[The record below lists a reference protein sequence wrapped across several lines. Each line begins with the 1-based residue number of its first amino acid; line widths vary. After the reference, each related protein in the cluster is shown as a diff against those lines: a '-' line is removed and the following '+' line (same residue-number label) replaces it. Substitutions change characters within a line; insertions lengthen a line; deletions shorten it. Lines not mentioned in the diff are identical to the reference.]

1 MESKMSKVWR
11 GKKVAILMGGISKE
25 REISLKTGGAISTA
39 LRRLGYDVVDMDV
52 GGGSDLVAQL
62 DRVKPDVA
70 VIALHGKFGEDGC
83 VQGLLEM
90 MRVPYTG
97 GGVLASAV
105 GMDKIICKRVAR
117 ELAIPCVPDVV
128 FEADHASAEQF
139 VADFDMDFPVIVKPS
154 REGSTINMTIVH
166 RKDELLIAMRTALQ
180 SDDKVI
186 VEEYIKGRE
195 VTVGLING
203 EALPTLEIAP
213 KSGFYDYKSKYTKGM
228 TEYIVPA
235 RIGEGIAE
243 RLKRW
248 SEILCR
254 AIECEGTARV
264 DYIVGGEDAAYF
276 LEVNTIP
283 GMTELSL
290 VPKAAQHIGIG
301 FDELCE
307 RLLDGA
313 RLKVNV

>member
-1 MESKMSKVWR
+1 MS
-11 GKKVAILMGGISKE
+11 GKWKGKRVAVLMGGISKE
-25 REISLKTGGAISTA
+25 REISLKTGGAISAA
-39 LRRLGYDVVDMDV
+39 LTRLDYDVREIDV
-52 GGGSDLVAQL
+52 GGGAELVAQL
-62 DRVKPDVA
+62 ESAKVDVA

-83 VQGLLEM
+83 IQGLLEM
-90 MRVPYTG
+90 MRIPYTG
-97 GGVLASAV
+97 GGVLASSV
-105 GMDKIICKRVAR
+105 GMDKMICKRIAR
-117 ELAIPCVPDVV
+117 ELGIPCPPEML
-128 FEADHASAEQF
+128 FESEQQSAEQF
-139 VADFDMDFPVIVKPS
+139 VADFDMEFPVIVKPA

-166 RKDELLIAMRTALQ
+166 RKDELLLGMRTALE
-180 SDDKVI
+180 SDTKVI
-186 VEEYIKGRE
+186 VEKYIKGRE
-195 VTVGLING
+195 VTVGLLNG

-248 SEILCR
+248 SEIICS
-254 AIECEGTARV
+254 AIECEGTVRV
-264 DYIVGGEDAAYF
+264 DYIVPDDGEAYF

-290 VPKAAQHIGIG
+290 VPKAAAHIGID
-301 FDELCE
+301 FDGVCE

>member
-1 MESKMSKVWR
+1 MS
-11 GKKVAILMGGISKE
+11 GKWKGKRVAVLMGGTSKE
-25 REISLKTGGAISTA
+25 RDISLKTGSAISSA
-39 LRRLGYDVVDMDV
+39 LGRLGYDVSDIDV
-52 GGGSDLVAQL
+52 GGGAELVAAL
-62 DRVKPDVA
+62 GRVRPDVA
-70 VIALHGKFGEDGC
+70 LIALHGKFGEDGC
-83 VQGLLEM
+83 IQGLLEM

-105 GMDKIICKRVAR
+105 GMDKIICKKIAR
-117 ELAIPCVPDVV
+117 EIGVPCAKEMI
-128 FEADHASAEQF
+128 FESGVLSVDQF
-139 VADFDMDFPVIVKPS
+139 VSDFDMEFPVIVKPS
-154 REGSTINMTIVH
+154 REGSTINMSIVKG
-166 RKDELLIAMRTALQ
+166 RGELAAAIEMAVE

-186 VEEYIKGRE
+186 VEKYVKGRE
-195 VTVGLING
+195 VTVGVLNG

-235 RIGEGIAE
+235 RIDEGVSTK
-243 RLKRW
+243 LMRW
-248 SEILCR
+248 SETLCK

-264 DYIVGGEDAAYF
+264 DYIVPDGGDPVF

-290 VPKAAQHIGIG
+290 VPKAAAHIGIG
-301 FDELCE
+301 FDEVCE